1 MEMTEAIIAE
11 HMKPIT
17 GSAIRDV
24 FKLLGRPGMIS
35 FAGGNPSNAA
45 LEPDVVAD
53 VARDVLGK
61 YGTTLLQYG
70 GTEGFAPLKESTAE
84 FLKTCGIN
92 AGADEILPTQGS
104 TQALDLLLNA
114 IINPGDTV
122 LVESPTFLG
131 AIQCMQIRRANI
143 VAIPTDEE
151 GVIPEAAEELIK
163 KHHPKMM
170 YIIPTFQNP
179 TGITLSAQRR
189 PRLAQL
195 ANEYGVILAEDDPYR
210 DLRYSGEA
218 LPSIKS
224 YDRDGWVVYLS
235 SYSKLVSPGLRVG
248 SAVVSNPMLMRK
260 MVIGKQSADVHSPLL
275 NQAIVDAY
283 LRRGLMAP
291 HIARICESYRLQLD
305 AMLEGFADFPEGT
318 VHTTP
323 QGGLFVWAA
332 LPEGYDLK
340 AMLSGVVEKNVAY
353 VPGTHFYP
361 EGGHLN
367 TIRLNFSNAEIPQ
380 IKTGM
385 KALAAALR
393 EAK

>member
-195 ANEYGVILAEDDPYR
+195 ANEYGVVLAEDDPYR